1 LSSQQ
6 IQKASHFLAG
16 AFFVLGEGLSSCA
29 GEKLALLLRPGGQ
42 NMRQDS
48 AMY

>member
-16 AFFVLGEGLSSCA
+16 AFFVLGEGLSSCT
-29 GEKLALLLRPGGQ
+29 GEKLALLLRPGQ